1 MGAYNCEGAHTGD
14 VELSLRKSPNKKLSL
29 KKRAG
34 SEIQLVFLV
43 TGEYF
48 C

>member
-1 MGAYNCEGAHTGD
+1 MGAYNCEGAHAGD
-14 VELSLRKSPNKKLSL
+14 VELSLRKAPNKKLSL
-29 KKRAG
+29 KNELEVD
-34 SEIQLVFLV
+34 SNPFFLI